1 MAYSETLDLVA
12 GDTLPELTFTLKD
25 SNKARE
31 GFELD
36 PQDPD
41 TWELIDLTGCTVRLR
56 LRQAGSSTVTT
67 TLTCTVSD
75 AEGGECIT
83 DFSGGGLTEAG
94 IFEGELEVTF
104 ATGGVQT
111 VYDLIRIRV
120 REDFD

>member
-25 SNKARE
+25 SNKAAT
-31 GFELD
+31 GVELD
-36 PQDPD
+36 AQDPD
-41 TWELIDLTGCTVRLR
+41 TWEVIDLTNCSVRLR
-56 LRQAGSSTVTT
+56 LRKAGESTVST

-75 AEGGECIT
+75 PTAGVCIT
-83 DFSGGGLTEAG
+83 DFSSGGLTEAG
-94 IFEGELEVTF
+94 TFEGELEVTF

>member
-25 SNKARE
+25 SNKAKE

-36 PQDPD
+36 SQDPD
-41 TWELIDLTGCTVRLR
+41 TWDVVDLTGCAVRLR
-56 LRQAGSSTVTT
+56 LRKAGSTTVATS
-67 TLTCTVSD
+67 LTCTVSD
-75 AEGGECIT
+75 PEGGTCIT
-83 DFSGGGLTEAG
+83 DFSAGGLTEAG

-104 ATGGVQT
+104 ATGGIHT

>member
-25 SNKARE
+25 SNKAAT
-31 GFELD
+31 GVELD

-41 TWELIDLTGCTVRLR
+41 TWAAIDLTGCAVRLR
-56 LRQAGSSTVTT
+56 LRKAGESTVST

-75 AEGGECIT
+75 PESGVCIT
-83 DFSGGGLTEAG
+83 DFSSGGLTEAG
-94 IFEGELEVTF
+94 TFEGELEVTF